1 MKWLKAHF
9 QLLYCPSSL
18 PKKEQTLPPPKKK
31 ILNKRIEKPAPSAP
45 LLPANHDI
53 RVKLNGNDIFNE
65 NLCFVA
71 IFDFSLILYRV
82 FVFVCFG
89 FTLHKCKLLSIWRMY
104 FSIPSFFYFLH
115 VILIFKM
122 LHFPNIL

>member
-1 MKWLKAHF
+1 MKWLRAHF

-18 PKKEQTLPPPKKK
+18 PKKEPPPQKK

-82 FVFVCFG
+82 FVYCFD

-104 FSIPSFFYFLH
+104 FSIPSFFFTSYTLFSFLRCY
-115 VILIFKM
+115 IF
-122 LHFPNIL
+122 PTYYST

>member
-1 MKWLKAHF
+1 MGEVVK
-9 QLLYCPSSL
+9 SSFSTTIL
-18 PKKEQTLPPPKKK
+18 PLISSKKRTPPPK

-82 FVFVCFG
+82 FVYCFD

-104 FSIPSFFYFLH
+104 FSIPSFFFTSYTLFSFLRCY
-115 VILIFKM
+115 IF
-122 LHFPNIL
+122 PTYYST